1 MKWRDLLY
9 FSKGERQALTLLLSL
24 IAMAW
29 IAIILTDFSR
39 TKVLPD
45 KPVTDNMKQDTSL
58 PIAPNGNPPNPTRK
72 ENKFHSKENEVSSER
87 KSKRIRKEFEPR
99 PARYPKTDKFPAGP
113 LVELNSA
120 ATTALQHVPG
130 LGSVFAKRI
139 IKYRELLGGFYS
151 VEQLGEVYGIDEER
165 YESMKSWFS
174 VELSA
179 ISQLPVNQLSVKEL
193 ASHPY
198 VSYKQARV
206 IERQVRKKGKLQ
218 GWENLTLLE
227 EFTEYDRER
236 LRHYFS
242 FQ

>member
-1 MKWRDLLY
+1 
-9 FSKGERQALTLLLSL
+9 
-24 IAMAW
+24 MAW
-29 IAIILTDFSR
+29 FTLFLQGGKAGSYPTPFLNSDGMDRNYLDGFF
-39 TKVLPD
+39 PD
-45 KPVTDNMKQDTSL
+45 KGSARWSGHGQYETRHL
-58 PIAPNGNPPNPTRK
+58 PSNYP
-72 ENKFHSKENEVSSER
+72 ER
-87 KSKRIRKEFEPR
+87 KSPESHPERKQIPLER
-99 PARYPKTDKFPAGP
+99 KQSSLRTKSQTHPKGIKPPFTLISKVEKWP
-113 LVELNSA
+113 LGTVVELNSA
-120 ATTALQHVPG
+120 DTTALKKVPG
-130 LGSVFAKRI
+130 IGSVFAKRI

-165 YESMKSWFS
+165 YKSMKSWFS
-174 VELSA
+174 ADLSA
-179 ISQLPVNQLSVKEL
+179 ISQLPVNQLSAKEL

-218 GWENLTLLE
+218 GWENLALLE

>member
-24 IAMAW
+24 IATAW

-39 TKVLPD
+39 TKVLPED
-45 KPVTDNMKQDTSL
+45 LVTDNMQQDTSL
-58 PIAPNGNPPNPTRK
+58 PITPNGNPPNPPRK
-72 ENKFHSKENEVSSER
+72 ENKFHTKENKVPSER
-87 KSKRIRKEFEPR
+87 NPKRIRRESNLHLPS
-99 PARYPKTDKFPAGP
+99 YPKVEKWP
-113 LVELNSA
+113 LGTVVELNSA
-120 ATTALQHVPG
+120 DTTTLKKVPG
-130 LGSVFAKRI
+130 IGSVFAKRI

-165 YESMKSWFS
+165 YKSMKSWFS
-174 VELSA
+174 ADLSA
-179 ISQLPVNQLSVKEL
+179 ISQLPVNQLSAKEL

-218 GWENLTLLE
+218 GWENLALLE